1 MAINLTEHVVYIDTL
16 KTDMVPLS
24 VALRAVEEASIQAE
38 PKIDEAMDL
47 IKQALSE
54 MNNSV
59 NDALKDD

>member
-1 MAINLTEHVVYIDTL
+1 MAIKLTEHAVYIDTL

-24 VALRAVEEASIQAE
+24 IAIKAVEEAAAHTE
-38 PKIDEAMDL
+38 PKLDEAMDL

-54 MNNSV
+54 MNNTV